1 MPSLFEDMGTQ
12 LSPLGEISLRG
23 LTIPTLG
30 YRHLY
35 EVKFGNE
42 YLMPSMFIKAEEA
55 FSRLGLA
62 AEEGGSLHV
71 VVGGLDLVYTTV
83 AALQDTRVEE
93 LLVLEALQTVIQ
105 WHQQEKVPL
114 GKILNADS
122 RNRWISSSF
131 FDLEKSRNYRF

>member
-42 YLMPSMFIKAEEA
+42 YLMPSMFIEAEEA

-62 AEEGGSLHV
+62 AVEGGSLHV
-71 VVGGLDLVYTTV
+71 VVGRLDL
-83 AALQDTRVEE
+83 
-93 LLVLEALQTVIQ
+93 
-105 WHQQEKVPL
+105 
-114 GKILNADS
+114 G
-122 RNRWISSSF
+122 
-131 FDLEKSRNYRF
+131 